1 MGESRQDK
9 EKLQNC
15 NVFFGRPRLTQVNC
29 RKLCLGEVSHVFR
42 LAPVATYL
50 HVGRIRSIGEEV
62 HPSRLR
68 QNGAEETL
76 DSWRKYVHL

>member
-1 MGESRQDK
+1 MFSLDGLGS
-9 EKLQNC
+9 
-15 NVFFGRPRLTQVNC
+15 PQVNC
-29 RKLCLGEVSHVFR
+29 RKLCLGEMSHLFR
-42 LAPVATYL
+42 LVPMANLSPG
-50 HVGRIRSIGEEV
+50 VGRIRSLGEEV

>member
-1 MGESRQDK
+1 M
-9 EKLQNC
+9 
-15 NVFFGRPRLTQVNC
+15 NC

-42 LAPVATYL
+42 LVPVAIYL
-50 HVGRIRSIGEEV
+50 HVEGIRSIGEEV